1 MQVNIKQ
8 AIRLFF
14 SNPSLDMVFIEA
26 IANSLDADASKISIC
41 ISIDELGKQ
50 ETLKITV
57 QDNGVGFTQERYGK
71 FCKLLQVED
80 STHKG
85 VGRLVYLYYFDTI
98 EVSSIFNKQHRT
110 FLYNTSFDEANS
122 NMVLEP
128 IDSQEQRTIL
138 NFSNCTL
145 KRLSSYN
152 SILPDSLKRM
162 ILEEFLPR
170 FYVYKEEG
178 KEIEIDIEL
187 KIGKVKK
194 NQFIG
199 NRKVTISLNDLPVL
213 KVEEVN
219 ASQIRMFE
227 DMVLQYSIEKKESYV
242 APFIITALCID
253 NRAYK
258 LSDIISS
265 DNIPWGYELI
275 FLLKS
280 SIFNGQVDPSRQT
293 LTLRDELLKS
303 VKKIFRTKIANIIQ
317 QDIPSFKESNEK
329 TRLSLSKSYPHLLGY
344 FEDEEIGIVSRSK
357 SLEIAQQ
364 KFLRDQKTVL
374 EAEYLDGEKYE
385 KAMDLSSRS
394 LAEYILYREKI
405 ISKLET
411 ITNKDSEAT
420 IHNLIL
426 PKRSILKNN
435 QNVTAIYNNN
445 LWLLDNKY
453 MTYTTAMSERTM
465 QEVVEEIT
473 QGVEHGSDSNR
484 PDLAII
490 FSDNPEDL
498 SCKVDVVII
507 ELKKRGIKLS
517 KTEEVISQLKQRA
530 TKLMNY
536 YPNRIQRIWFYGI
549 VEFNDEFKLSLKNE
563 HYTPLFS
570 KDTLYYKENEWY
582 LSLESDI
589 PYKVGTYILSIDAFI
604 IRKSKFP
611 QNPKRSVRFSGK
623 RTKRSVQKRKARNTQ
638 KAETKVL

>member
-498 SCKVDVVII
+498 SCKVDEVII

-604 IRKSKFP
+604 KDAKAHNEIFLNILKEGFKVSKID
-611 QNPKRSVRFSGK
+611 
-623 RTKRSVQKRKARNTQ
+623 
-638 KAETKVL
+638 

>member
-98 EVSSIFNKQHRT
+98 EVSSIFSKQHRT

-194 NQFIG
+194 SQFIG

-227 DMVLQYSIEKKESYV
+227 DMVVQYSIEKKENYV

-303 VKKIFRTKIANIIQ
+303 VKKIFRTKIANMIQ

-344 FEDEEIGIVSRSK
+344 FEDEEIGVVSRSK

-473 QGVEHGSDSNR
+473 QGVEHESDPNR

-604 IRKSKFP
+604 KDAKAHNEIFLNILKEGFKVSKID
-611 QNPKRSVRFSGK
+611 
-623 RTKRSVQKRKARNTQ
+623 
-638 KAETKVL
+638 

>member
-1 MQVNIKQ
+1 
-8 AIRLFF
+8 
-14 SNPSLDMVFIEA
+14 MVFIEA

-604 IRKSKFP
+604 KDAKAHNEIFLNILKEGFKVSKID
-611 QNPKRSVRFSGK
+611 
-623 RTKRSVQKRKARNTQ
+623 
-638 KAETKVL
+638 

>member
-1 MQVNIKQ
+1 M
-8 AIRLFF
+8 
-14 SNPSLDMVFIEA
+14 DMVFIEA

-604 IRKSKFP
+604 KDAKAHNEIFLNILKEGFKVSKID
-611 QNPKRSVRFSGK
+611 
-623 RTKRSVQKRKARNTQ
+623 
-638 KAETKVL
+638 

>member
-178 KEIEIDIEL
+178 KEKEIDIEL

-293 LTLRDELLKS
+293 LTLRVELLKS

-604 IRKSKFP
+604 KDAKAHNEIFLNILKEGFKVSKID
-611 QNPKRSVRFSGK
+611 
-623 RTKRSVQKRKARNTQ
+623 
-638 KAETKVL
+638 

>member
-1 MQVNIKQ
+1 MKVNIKQ

-26 IANSLDADASKISIC
+26 IANSLDADASKINIC
-41 ISIDELGKQ
+41 INIDELGKQ

-57 QDNGVGFTQERYGK
+57 QDNGVGFTEERYEK
-71 FCKLLQVED
+71 FCRLLQVED

-98 EVSSIFNKQHRT
+98 EVSSIFDKQHRT
-110 FLYNTSFDEANS
+110 FLYNTSFDEDNS

-128 IDSQEQRTIL
+128 IDEQDQETIL
-138 NFSNCTL
+138 SFSDCTL
-145 KRLSSYN
+145 QRLSSYN
-152 SILPDSLKRM
+152 SILPDSLKKK

-178 KEIEIDIEL
+178 KAIEINIEL
-187 KIGKVKK
+187 IIGKIKRS
-194 NQFIG
+194 QFIG
-199 NRKVTISLNDLPVL
+199 NRKVTISLDDLPIL
-213 KVEEVN
+213 KVEKVD

-227 DMVLQYSIEKKESYV
+227 DMELQYSIEKKKNYV
-242 APFIITALCID
+242 TPFVITALCID

-258 LSDIISS
+258 LLDIISS
-265 DNIPWGYELI
+265 DNIPWGYELV

-293 LTLRDELLKS
+293 LTLRDETLRN
-303 VKKIFRTKIANIIQ
+303 VKKVFRAKIASIIQ
-317 QDIPSFKESNEK
+317 REIPSFKECNEK
-329 TRLSLSKSYPHLLGY
+329 TKLSLSKSYPHLLGY
-344 FEDEEIGIVSRSK
+344 FEDEEIGIVPRSK
-357 SLEIAQQ
+357 SLEVAQQ
-364 KFLRDQKTVL
+364 KFLRDQKTIL
-374 EAEYLDGEKYE
+374 EAEYLDEEKYN
-385 KAMDLSSRS
+385 KAMELSSRS

-411 ITNKDSEAT
+411 ITDKDSEAT

-426 PKRSILKNN
+426 PKRSVLKDNK
-435 QNVTAIYNNN
+435 NVTSIYNNN

-473 QGVEHGSDSNR
+473 QEVDRESDPNR

-490 FSDNPEDL
+490 FSDNPEDP
-498 SCKVDVVII
+498 SCKVDVVIV
-507 ELKKRGIKLS
+507 ELKKRGIKLA

-536 YPNRIQRIWFYGI
+536 YSNRIQRIWFYGI

-582 LSLESDI
+582 LSLKSDV

-604 IRKSKFP
+604 KDAKAHNEIFLDILKEGFKASKID
-611 QNPKRSVRFSGK
+611 
-623 RTKRSVQKRKARNTQ
+623 
-638 KAETKVL
+638 

>member
-329 TRLSLSKSYPHLLGY
+329 TKLSLSKSYPHLLGY

-357 SLEIAQQ
+357 SLEMAQQ

-374 EAEYLDGEKYE
+374 EAEYLDEEKYD

-435 QNVTAIYNNN
+435 HNITTIYNNN

-465 QEVVEEIT
+465 QEIVEEIT
-473 QGVEHGSDSNR
+473 QGVEQESDSNR

-604 IRKSKFP
+604 KDAKAHNEIFLNILKEGFKVSKID
-611 QNPKRSVRFSGK
+611 
-623 RTKRSVQKRKARNTQ
+623 
-638 KAETKVL
+638 

>member
-498 SCKVDVVII
+498 SCQVDVVII

-604 IRKSKFP
+604 KDAKAHNEIFLNILKEGFKVSKID
-611 QNPKRSVRFSGK
+611 
-623 RTKRSVQKRKARNTQ
+623 
-638 KAETKVL
+638 

>member
-98 EVSSIFNKQHRT
+98 EVSSVFNKQHRT

-227 DMVLQYSIEKKESYV
+227 DMVLQYSIEKKENYV

-473 QGVEHGSDSNR
+473 QGVEHESDPNR

-604 IRKSKFP
+604 KDAKAHNEIFLNILKEGFKVSK
-611 QNPKRSVRFSGK
+611 VD
-623 RTKRSVQKRKARNTQ
+623 
-638 KAETKVL
+638 

>member
-187 KIGKVKK
+187 KIVKVKK

-604 IRKSKFP
+604 KDAKAHNEIFLNILKEGFKVSKID
-611 QNPKRSVRFSGK
+611 
-623 RTKRSVQKRKARNTQ
+623 
-638 KAETKVL
+638 

>member
-258 LSDIISS
+258 LSDILSC

-604 IRKSKFP
+604 KDAKAHNEIFLNILKEGFKVSKID
-611 QNPKRSVRFSGK
+611 
-623 RTKRSVQKRKARNTQ
+623 
-638 KAETKVL
+638 

>member
-604 IRKSKFP
+604 KDA
-611 QNPKRSVRFSGK
+611 
-623 RTKRSVQKRKARNTQ
+623 KAHN
-638 KAETKVL
+638 EIF

>member
-604 IRKSKFP
+604 KDA
-611 QNPKRSVRFSGK
+611 
-623 RTKRSVQKRKARNTQ
+623 KAHN
-638 KAETKVL
+638 EIL

>member
-227 DMVLQYSIEKKESYV
+227 DMVLQYSIEKKENYV

-473 QGVEHGSDSNR
+473 QGVEHGADSNR

-604 IRKSKFP
+604 KDAKAHNEIFLNILKEGFKVSKID
-611 QNPKRSVRFSGK
+611 
-623 RTKRSVQKRKARNTQ
+623 
-638 KAETKVL
+638 

>member
-80 STHKG
+80 STHKV

-258 LSDIISS
+258 LSVIISS

-604 IRKSKFP
+604 KDAKAHNEIFLNILKEGFKVSKID
-611 QNPKRSVRFSGK
+611 
-623 RTKRSVQKRKARNTQ
+623 
-638 KAETKVL
+638 

>member
-26 IANSLDADASKISIC
+26 IANSLDADASKINIC
-41 ISIDELGKQ
+41 ISIEELGKQ

-57 QDNGVGFTQERYGK
+57 QDNGVGFTEERYAK

-98 EVSSIFNKQHRT
+98 EVSSIFDKQHRS
-110 FLYNTSFDEANS
+110 FLYNTSFDENNS

-128 IDSQEQRTIL
+128 IAQQEQRTIL

-152 SILPDSLKRM
+152 SILPDVLKRM

-170 FYVYKEEG
+170 FYVYKEDG
-178 KEIEIDIEL
+178 KEIEINIEL
-187 KIGKVKK
+187 KVGKVKK

-199 NRKVTISLNDLPVL
+199 NRKATISLNDLPVL
-213 KVEEVN
+213 KIEDVN

-227 DMVLQYSIEKKESYV
+227 DMTLQYSIEKKDNY
-242 APFIITALCID
+242 APPFVITALCVD

-258 LSDIISS
+258 LSDVISS
-265 DNIPWGYELI
+265 DNIPYGYELI

-293 LTLRDELLKS
+293 LTLRDEILKS

-317 QDIPSFKESNEK
+317 QEIPSFKESNEK
-329 TRLSLSKSYPHLLGY
+329 TKLSLSKSYPHLLGY
-344 FEDEEIGIVSRSK
+344 FEDEEIGIISRAK

-374 EAEYLDGEKYE
+374 EAEFLDKEKYD

-426 PKRSILKNN
+426 PKRSILKDN
-435 QNVTAIYNNN
+435 QNITTIYNNN

-473 QGVEHGSDSNR
+473 QGVEQESDSNR

-530 TKLMNY
+530 TRLMNY

-582 LSLESDI
+582 LSLDSDI

-604 IRKSKFP
+604 KDA
-611 QNPKRSVRFSGK
+611 
-623 RTKRSVQKRKARNTQ
+623 KAHNEIFLNILKEGF
-638 KAETKVL
+638 KACKVN

>member
-1 MQVNIKQ
+1 MKVNVKQ

-41 ISIDELGKQ
+41 INIDELGKQ

-57 QDNGVGFTQERYGK
+57 QDNGVGFTEERYEK
-71 FCKLLQVED
+71 FCRLLQVED

-98 EVSSIFNKQHRT
+98 EVSSIFDKKHRT
-110 FLYNTSFDEANS
+110 FLYNTSFDEDNS
-122 NMVLEP
+122 NMILGPTDRE
-128 IDSQEQRTIL
+128 DQETIL
-138 NFSNCTL
+138 SFRDCTL

-152 SILPDSLKRM
+152 SILPDSLKKK

-178 KEIEIDIEL
+178 KEIEINIEL
-187 KIGKVKK
+187 CVGKIKR
-194 NQFIG
+194 NQFVG
-199 NRKVTISLNDLPVL
+199 NRKATISLDDLPILNVE
-213 KVEEVN
+213 KVD

-227 DMVLQYSIEKKESYV
+227 DMELQYSIEKKNNYIT
-242 APFIITALCID
+242 PFVITALCID

-265 DNIPWGYELI
+265 DNIPWGYELV

-293 LTLRDELLKS
+293 LTLRDEMLRN
-303 VKKIFRTKIANIIQ
+303 VKKIFRSKIAGIIQ
-317 QDIPSFKESNEK
+317 REIPSFKECNEK
-329 TRLSLSKSYPHLLGY
+329 TKLSLSKSYPHLLGY

-357 SLEIAQQ
+357 SLEVAQQ
-364 KFLRDQKTVL
+364 KFLRDQKTIL
-374 EAEYLDGEKYE
+374 EAEYLDEEKYN

-405 ISKLET
+405 ISKLEA
-411 ITNKDSEAT
+411 ITDKDSEAT

-426 PKRSILKNN
+426 PKRSILKDN
-435 QNVTAIYNNN
+435 QNVTSIYNNN

-473 QGVEHGSDSNR
+473 QEVEHESDPNR

-490 FSDNPEDL
+490 FSDNPEDP
-498 SCKVDVVII
+498 SCKVDVVIV
-507 ELKKRGIKLS
+507 ELKKRGIKLA

-536 YPNRIQRIWFYGI
+536 YSNRIQRIWFYGI

-582 LSLESDI
+582 LSLESDA

-604 IRKSKFP
+604 KDAKAHNEIFLDILKEGFKASKID
-611 QNPKRSVRFSGK
+611 
-623 RTKRSVQKRKARNTQ
+623 
-638 KAETKVL
+638 

>member
-98 EVSSIFNKQHRT
+98 EVSSVFNKQHRT

-227 DMVLQYSIEKKESYV
+227 DMVLQYSIEKKENYV

-329 TRLSLSKSYPHLLGY
+329 TRLSLSKSYPHILGY

-473 QGVEHGSDSNR
+473 QGVEHESDPNR

-604 IRKSKFP
+604 KDAKAHNEIFLNILKEGFKVSK
-611 QNPKRSVRFSGK
+611 VD
-623 RTKRSVQKRKARNTQ
+623 
-638 KAETKVL
+638 

>member
-98 EVSSIFNKQHRT
+98 EVSSVFNKQHRT

-122 NMVLEP
+122 NMMLEP

-227 DMVLQYSIEKKESYV
+227 DMVLQYSIEKKENYV

-473 QGVEHGSDSNR
+473 QGVEHESDPNR

-604 IRKSKFP
+604 KDAKAHNEIFLNILKEGFKVSK
-611 QNPKRSVRFSGK
+611 VD
-623 RTKRSVQKRKARNTQ
+623 
-638 KAETKVL
+638 

>member
-570 KDTLYYKENEWY
+570 KDTLYLQY
-582 LSLESDI
+582 S
-589 PYKVGTYILSIDAFI
+589 
-604 IRKSKFP
+604 
-611 QNPKRSVRFSGK
+611 
-623 RTKRSVQKRKARNTQ
+623 
-638 KAETKVL
+638 

>member
-50 ETLKITV
+50 ETSKITV

-604 IRKSKFP
+604 KDAKAHNEIFLNILKEGFKVSKID
-611 QNPKRSVRFSGK
+611 
-623 RTKRSVQKRKARNTQ
+623 
-638 KAETKVL
+638 

>member
-98 EVSSIFNKQHRT
+98 EVSSVFNKQHRT

-258 LSDIISS
+258 LPDIISS

-604 IRKSKFP
+604 KDAKAHNEIFLNILKEGFKVSKID
-611 QNPKRSVRFSGK
+611 
-623 RTKRSVQKRKARNTQ
+623 
-638 KAETKVL
+638 

>member
-85 VGRLVYLYYFDTI
+85 VGRHVYLYYFDTI

-604 IRKSKFP
+604 KDAKAHNEIFLNILKEGFKVSKID
-611 QNPKRSVRFSGK
+611 
-623 RTKRSVQKRKARNTQ
+623 
-638 KAETKVL
+638 

>member
-604 IRKSKFP
+604 KDA
-611 QNPKRSVRFSGK
+611 
-623 RTKRSVQKRKARNTQ
+623 KAHNEIFLNT
-638 KAETKVL
+638 

>member
-98 EVSSIFNKQHRT
+98 EVSSIFNKQYRT

-604 IRKSKFP
+604 KDAKAHNEIFLNILKEGFKVSKID
-611 QNPKRSVRFSGK
+611 
-623 RTKRSVQKRKARNTQ
+623 
-638 KAETKVL
+638 

>member
-110 FLYNTSFDEANS
+110 FLYNTSFDEAKS

-604 IRKSKFP
+604 KDAKAHNEIFLNILKEGFKVSKID
-611 QNPKRSVRFSGK
+611 
-623 RTKRSVQKRKARNTQ
+623 
-638 KAETKVL
+638 

>member
-98 EVSSIFNKQHRT
+98 EVSSVFNKQHRT

-604 IRKSKFP
+604 KDAKAHNEIFLNILKEGFKVSK
-611 QNPKRSVRFSGK
+611 VD
-623 RTKRSVQKRKARNTQ
+623 
-638 KAETKVL
+638 

>member
-162 ILEEFLPR
+162 ILEKFLPR

-604 IRKSKFP
+604 KDAKAHNEIFLNILKEGFKVSKID
-611 QNPKRSVRFSGK
+611 
-623 RTKRSVQKRKARNTQ
+623 
-638 KAETKVL
+638 

>member
-293 LTLRDELLKS
+293 LTLRYELLKS

-604 IRKSKFP
+604 KDAKAHNEIFLNILKEGFKVSKID
-611 QNPKRSVRFSGK
+611 
-623 RTKRSVQKRKARNTQ
+623 
-638 KAETKVL
+638 

>member
-604 IRKSKFP
+604 KPQIR
-611 QNPKRSVRFSGK
+611 N
-623 RTKRSVQKRKARNTQ
+623 
-638 KAETKVL
+638 

>member
-329 TRLSLSKSYPHLLGY
+329 TRLSLSHLLGY

-604 IRKSKFP
+604 KDAKAHNEIFLNILKEGFKVSKID
-611 QNPKRSVRFSGK
+611 
-623 RTKRSVQKRKARNTQ
+623 
-638 KAETKVL
+638 

>member
-604 IRKSKFP
+604 KDA
-611 QNPKRSVRFSGK
+611 
-623 RTKRSVQKRKARNTQ
+623 KAHNEIFLNIL
-638 KAETKVL
+638 KEGFKVSNID

>member
-162 ILEEFLPR
+162 ILEVFLPR

-530 TKLMNY
+530 TKLMNNY
-536 YPNRIQRIWFYGI
+536 TNRIQRIWFYGI

-589 PYKVGTYILSIDAFI
+589 PYKVGTYIPSIDAFI
-604 IRKSKFP
+604 KDAKAHNEIFLNILKEGFKVSKID
-611 QNPKRSVRFSGK
+611 
-623 RTKRSVQKRKARNTQ
+623 
-638 KAETKVL
+638 

>member
-227 DMVLQYSIEKKESYV
+227 DMVLQYSIEKKENYV

-374 EAEYLDGEKYE
+374 EAECLDGEKYE

-604 IRKSKFP
+604 KDAKAHNEIFLNILKEGFKVSKID
-611 QNPKRSVRFSGK
+611 
-623 RTKRSVQKRKARNTQ
+623 
-638 KAETKVL
+638 

>member
-604 IRKSKFP
+604 KDAKAHNEIFLNILKEGFKVSK
-611 QNPKRSVRFSGK
+611 VD
-623 RTKRSVQKRKARNTQ
+623 
-638 KAETKVL
+638 

>member
-258 LSDIISS
+258 LPDIISS

-604 IRKSKFP
+604 KDAKAHNEIFLNILKEGFKVSKID
-611 QNPKRSVRFSGK
+611 
-623 RTKRSVQKRKARNTQ
+623 
-638 KAETKVL
+638 